1 MKFECGKERRQSV
14 MKNNKRFTIVMAL
27 TLALAMVFSSAVV
40 NAAAKKLTL
49 KASSNTVA
57 VGKTVKIKANTKVN
71 WKTSNKKIATVSSN
85 GVVTGKNVGT
95 TTITATSK
103 ANKRLKKSIKITVK
117 ELPVVDKDAK
127 TVTIKCTVTDKV
139 NSKES
144 IKHWFIVNEKGG
156 KAKEA
161 LLNTAV
167 STDDFYNAI
176 RSVAGDR
183 MWNNK
188 YGVQFKGPESIDDQI
203 AKNIGSTNY
212 AKFDTTVTWGD
223 KTYKLSDIITKPE
236 YDGEKYDGS
245 YDIAFAGNIDS
256 QRKIPTGCIT
266 CFGGCW
272 LGITSGH
279 DTKMDVR
286 YVPENLPAKGQT
298 VTVTYTLK

>member
-1 MKFECGKERRQSV
+1 
-14 MKNNKRFTIVMAL
+14 MKNNKRFTIVMTL
-27 TLALAMVFSSAVV
+27 TLALAMVFSSVGV

-49 KASSNTVA
+49 RASSNTV
-57 VGKTVKIKANTKVN
+57 VIGKTVKIKASTKVT
-71 WKTSNKKIATVSSN
+71 WKTSNKNIATVSAK
-85 GVVTGKNVGT
+85 GVVTGKKAGT
-95 TTITATSK
+95 ATITATSK
-103 ANKRLKKSIKITVK
+103 ANKKLKKSIKITVK
-117 ELPVVDKDAK
+117 EMPVVDKEAN
-127 TVTIKCTVTDKV
+127 TVTIRCTVTDKV

-144 IKHWFIVNEKGG
+144 IMHWFIVNEKGG

-167 STDDFYNAI
+167 TTDDFYNAI
-176 RSVAGDR
+176 KSVAGDR

-188 YGVQFKGPESIDDQI
+188 YGVQFKGPESIDDQV
-203 AKNIGSTNY
+203 AKNIGSADY

-223 KTYKLSDIITKPE
+223 KTYKLSDIITNPE
-236 YDGEKYDGS
+236 YNGKKYDGS
-245 YDIAFAGNIDS
+245 YEIAFAGNINS

-279 DTKMDVR
+279 DTKMDIR
-286 YVPENLPAKGQT
+286 YTPANLPAAGKT

>member
-1 MKFECGKERRQSV
+1 
-14 MKNNKRFTIVMAL
+14 MKNNKRFTIVMTL
-27 TLALAMVFSSAVV
+27 TLALAMVFSSVGV

-57 VGKTVKIKANTKVN
+57 VGKTVKIKASTKVT
-71 WKTSNKKIATVSSN
+71 WKTSNKNIATVSAK
-85 GVVTGKNVGT
+85 GVVTGKKAGT
-95 TTITATSK
+95 ATITATSK
-103 ANKRLKKSIKITVK
+103 ANKKLKKSIKITVK
-117 ELPVVDKDAK
+117 EMPVVDKEAN
-127 TVTIKCTVTDKV
+127 TVTIRCTVTDKV
-139 NSKES
+139 SSKES
-144 IKHWFIVNEKGG
+144 IMHWFIVNEKGG

-167 STDDFYNAI
+167 TTDDFYNAI
-176 RSVAGDR
+176 KSVAGDR

-188 YGVQFKGPESIDDQI
+188 YGVQFKGPESIDDQV
-203 AKNIGSTNY
+203 AKNIGSADY

-223 KTYKLSDIITKPE
+223 KTYKLSDIITNPE
-236 YDGEKYDGS
+236 YNGKKYDGS
-245 YDIAFAGNIDS
+245 YEIAFAGNINS

-279 DTKMDVR
+279 DTKMDIR
-286 YVPENLPAKGQT
+286 YTPANLPAAGKT

>member
-14 MKNNKRFTIVMAL
+14 MKNNKRFTIVMTL
-27 TLALAMVFSSAVV
+27 TLALAMVFSSVGV

-49 KASSNTVA
+49 RASSNTV
-57 VGKTVKIKANTKVN
+57 VIGKTVKIKASTKVT
-71 WKTSNKKIATVSSN
+71 WKTSNKNIATVSAK
-85 GVVTGKNVGT
+85 GVVTGKKAGT
-95 TTITATSK
+95 ATITATSK
-103 ANKRLKKSIKITVK
+103 ANKKLKKSIKITVK
-117 ELPVVDKDAK
+117 EMPVVDKEAN
-127 TVTIKCTVTDKV
+127 TVTIRCTVTDKV

-144 IKHWFIVNEKGG
+144 IMHWFIVNEKGG

-167 STDDFYNAI
+167 TTDDFYNAI
-176 RSVAGDR
+176 KSVAGDR

-188 YGVQFKGPESIDDQI
+188 YGVQFKGPESIDDQV
-203 AKNIGSTNY
+203 AKNIGSADY

-223 KTYKLSDIITKPE
+223 KTYKLSDIITNPE
-236 YDGEKYDGS
+236 YNGKKYDGS
-245 YDIAFAGNIDS
+245 YEIAFAGNINS

-279 DTKMDVR
+279 DTKMDIR
-286 YVPENLPAKGQT
+286 YTPANLPAAGKT